1 MTKKD
6 CFHCAYAQSN
16 ENGINCYRVNRER
29 VKGTDTCE
37 HYTSIKGDEW
47 ND

>member
-1 MTKKD
+1 MTAKD

-16 ENGINCYRVNRER
+16 EDGIHCYRIVRKQ

-37 HYTSIKGDEW
+37 HFKKIGRDL

>member
-1 MTKKD
+1 MTND

-16 ENGINCYRVNRER
+16 EDGIHCYLNVRKK

-37 HYTSIKGDEW
+37 YYKRIGDVE
-47 ND
+47 